1 VTTNRN
7 RGRFTLNRRGFA
19 GGSAAVLAAAP
30 WMRAAAQDASPAA
43 AGGQGEDKL
52 EVFSW
57 WTNPGEADGLQQLF
71 DHFAATNPNVE
82 IVNATVAGGAGVN
95 AQLALQTRLNG
106 GEPPD
111 SWQTHPGQELFSL
124 YVDPGYCDPVT
135 DLWEENGWNDVY
147 PEGIIAQLE
156 RDGDKWLVP
165 VGVHR
170 GNVVFY
176 NKQVVADAGVEVGDE
191 MTVDQFFEIATALE
205 GSDVTALG
213 LANQDQFPAPQLLE
227 NCLLAQLGPD
237 GYVGLWDGSTAW
249 DGDDVAAAIDTMAR
263 MVKVANTDYSALTWD
278 GAAQRVAEGTA
289 AMTSMGD
296 WAWGYFVN
304 SGAEDTVGW
313 VAHPGTAG
321 SFMSV
326 IDGFTMPKGA
336 PHPIN
341 ARNWLLTCGSAE
353 AQTAFAPFKGAI
365 PARTDVDT
373 SGFTDEMKWSANDFA
388 NGAVVPSMAH
398 SQAASPQF
406 KQSIY
411 DATNAFLASGDAQA
425 FQDDLV
431 LAAEDAALGE

>member
-1 VTTNRN
+1 MTANRN
-7 RGRFTLNRRGFA
+7 RRHFTLNRRTFA
-19 GGSAAVLAAAP
+19 GGSAATIAIAP
-30 WMRAAAQDASPAA
+30 WLRASAQGGSPVA
-43 AGGQGEDKL
+43 AGGEGEDQL
-52 EVFSW
+52 EIFSW

-71 DHFAATNPNVE
+71 DHFSAGSPNVE

-95 AQLALQTRLNG
+95 AQVALQTRLNG
-106 GEPPD
+106 GDPPD

-135 DLWEENGWNDVY
+135 DLWDEQGWADVY
-147 PEGIIAQLE
+147 PQGIIDQLE
-156 RDGDKWLVP
+156 RDGEKWLVP

-176 NKQVVADAGVEVGDE
+176 NKQVVADAGVEVSDE
-191 MTVDQFFEIATALE
+191 MTVDQFFEIAEALSGGE
-205 GSDVTALG
+205 VTALG

-227 NCLLAQLGPD
+227 NILLGQLGPE
-237 GYVGLWDGSTAW
+237 GYTGLWDGSTPW
-249 DGDDVAAAIDTMAR
+249 DGEDVTAAIDTMAR
-263 MVKVANTDYSALTWD
+263 MLEYSNDDYSSLTWD
-278 GAAQRVAEGTA
+278 AAAQRVAEGSA

-296 WAWGYFVN
+296 WAWGYFV
-304 SGAEDTVGW
+304 GQGVEDQIGY

-341 ARNWLLTCGSAE
+341 ARNWLLTCGNAD

-373 SGFTDEMKWSANDFA
+373 SGFNDYMQWSANEFA
-388 NGAVVPSMAH
+388 NGSVVASMAH

-411 DATNAFLASGDAQA
+411 DATNAFLASKDTAI
-425 FQDDLV
+425 FQEDLV
-431 LAAEDAALGE
+431 FAAEDAQLGE